1 MRPPRRFVH
10 NRKGG
15 VATIV
20 ALMMPVIV
28 GMAAFAV
35 DIGAAQLETRKLQG
49 IADAAAIAA
58 AADPAHAAA
67 AAQASVTAAGWPRQ
81 VEVAAITGR
90 YDRTLAPGRRFSA
103 DTTSTAAVR
112 VTLSAQSPTFFA
124 HILGYDGVPIRRS
137 ATAAQ
142 TNIAALSIG
151 SRLAALQGGVVN
163 SFLSAL
169 TGSSVS
175 LSVMDYNSLA
185 GAQIDLLNFLDALH
199 TTANLSAG
207 TYDDTLDA
215 QVTTPQLLNALADSL
230 PAGNAAQAAAIRG
243 IALHAGATKVSL
255 SSLIDLGPLGQQG
268 SGGKGMTSVDALT
281 MLSTLAQIGNG
292 QRQVQLDLSAS
303 VLGLAQTKIWL
314 AIGQRPA
321 QSPWIT
327 VTASGAPII
336 RTAQTRLYVET
347 STANLSLPGL
357 GTLAQVKLP
366 LFVELASAEAKLKQ
380 IECGASRAA
389 TIDARPSPGQAA
401 IAAIDTSKLND
412 FATPLAQSPARV
424 LDTLLIDVDAQA
436 TINLGQAETWQ
447 PLRFDQNAIDAG
459 EIKTVSSGT
468 LTQSIAAS
476 LVSRL
481 QLTPRIIGL
490 PIPLAPLTQA
500 VGQQLA
506 VLAPVLDTLLDT
518 TTGTLGVHFG
528 QADVKVTGLRCG
540 TPSLVG

>member
-1 MRPPRRFVH
+1 MRPLFALAR
-10 NRKGG
+10 NRSGG

-28 GMAAFAV
+28 GMTAFAV

-58 AADPAHAAA
+58 AADPSHALA

-81 VEVAAITGR
+81 IQVAAITGR
-90 YDRTLAPGRRFSA
+90 YDRTLAAGQRFAA
-103 DTTSTAAVR
+103 DATSSAAVR
-112 VTLSAQSPTFFA
+112 VTLNAQSPTFFA
-124 HILGYDGVPIRRS
+124 HILGYDGVPIRRT

-142 TNIAALSIG
+142 TNVAAFSIG

-185 GAQIDLLNFLDALH
+185 GAQIDLLSFVDALR
-199 TTANLSAG
+199 TNANLSAG

-230 PAGNAAQAAAIRG
+230 PASNSAQAAAIRG
-243 IALHAGATKVSL
+243 IALHAGPTKVSL
-255 SSLIDLGPLGQQG
+255 SSLIDLGPLGQQS
-268 SGGKGMTSVDALT
+268 SGGKGMASVDALT
-281 MLSTLAQIGNG
+281 MLTTLAQVGNG

-303 VLGLAQTKIWL
+303 VLGLAQTKVWL

-327 VTASGAPII
+327 VTADGSPII

-366 LFVELASAEAKLKQ
+366 LFVELASAQAKLKQ
-380 IECGASRAA
+380 IECGTNRAA
-389 TIDARPSPGQAA
+389 TIDAQPSPGQAA
-401 IAAIDTSKLND
+401 IAAIDTSKLNN
-412 FATPLAQSPARV
+412 FAAPLVQSPARI
-424 LDTLLIDVDAQA
+424 LDTLLIDIDGQA

-447 PLRFDQNAIDAG
+447 PLRFDQSAIDAG

-481 QLTPRIIGL
+481 QLTPRVIGL

-500 VGQQLA
+500 VGQQLT

-518 TTGTLGVHFG
+518 TTSTLGVHFG
-528 QADVKVTGLRCG
+528 QADVRVTGLRCG
-540 TPSLVG
+540 TPSLVA

>member
-1 MRPPRRFVH
+1 MRPFFALAR
-10 NRKGG
+10 NRSGG

-28 GMAAFAV
+28 GMTAFAV

-58 AADPAHAAA
+58 AADPSHAQT
-67 AAQASVTAAGWPRQ
+67 AAQASVNAAGWPRQ
-81 VEVAAITGR
+81 IQVAAVSGR
-90 YDRTLAPGRRFSA
+90 YDPTLAQGQRFAA
-103 DTTSTAAVR
+103 DASSSAAVR
-112 VTLSAQSPTFFA
+112 VTLNAQSPTYFA
-124 HILGYDGVPIRRS
+124 QVLGYDGVPIRRS

-142 TNIAALSIG
+142 TNVAAFSIG

-185 GAQIDLLNFLDALH
+185 GAQIDLLSFLDALH
-199 TTANLSAG
+199 TNANLSAG

-215 QVTTPQLLNALADSL
+215 QVTTPQLLSALADSL
-230 PAGNAAQAAAIRG
+230 PASNAAQAAAIRG
-243 IALHAGATKVSL
+243 IALHAGPTKVSL

-268 SGGKGMTSVDALT
+268 SGGKGMASVDALT
-281 MLSTLAQIGNG
+281 MLTTLAQIGNG

-303 VLGLAQTKIWL
+303 VLGLAQTKVWL
-314 AIGQRPA
+314 AIGQRPS

-366 LFVELASAEAKLKQ
+366 LFVELSSAEAKLNK

-412 FATPLAQSPARV
+412 FTTPLTQSPARI
-424 LDTLLIDVDAQA
+424 LDTLLIDVDGQA
-436 TINLGQAETWQ
+436 TINLGQAEAWQ
-447 PLRFDQNAIDAG
+447 ALRFDQSAIDAG

-481 QLTPRIIGL
+481 QLTPRVIGL

-528 QADVKVTGLRCG
+528 QADVRVTGLRCG
-540 TPSLVG
+540 TPSLVA